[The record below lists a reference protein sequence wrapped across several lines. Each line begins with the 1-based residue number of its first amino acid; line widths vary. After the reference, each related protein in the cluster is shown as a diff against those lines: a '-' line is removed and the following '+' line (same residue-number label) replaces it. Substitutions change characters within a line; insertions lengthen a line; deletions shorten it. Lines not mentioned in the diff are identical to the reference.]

1 MEILGV
7 GPLEII
13 LVIVLALVVLGP
25 QDMVVTARKMGAWVR
40 KIARSELWR
49 EIMDTSRE
57 IRQIPT
63 TLIRD
68 SGLEETVND
77 LRQTGQMVRDE
88 VGQATTALTA
98 EVQQANQA
106 LAAEVEQAAA
116 EGEGGAVEAQPVEVS
131 VTTPAVGEQPP
142 EPQSTAHPTAEPPEE
157 TPPEAWEEAQG
168 NQPKPY
174 PFPPGEYPQVYPPE
188 HLAPPEDSEPEQ
200 NQES

>member
-25 QDMVVTARKMGAWVR
+25 QDMVASARKMGAWVR

-57 IRQIPT
+57 IRQIPV

-77 LRQTGQMVRDE
+77 LRQTGQMVRSE
-88 VGQATTALTA
+88 VGQVTTELTA
-98 EVQQANQA
+98 EVQQTATEVTAEAEQA
-106 LAAEVEQAAA
+106 RADAAQAAA
-116 EGEGGAVEAQPVEVS
+116 EALPVEVS
-131 VTTPAVGEQPP
+131 VTTPGVSAQPA
-142 EPQSTAHPTAEPPEE
+142 ETAEPQPAAEQIE
-157 TPPEAWEEAQG
+157 VPPEAWEEAQG
-168 NQPKPY
+168 SQPKPY
-174 PFPPGEYPQVYPPE
+174 PFPPGEYPQVYPSD
-188 HLAPPEDSEPEQ
+188 HLASPEGGEPEQ
-200 NQES
+200 KQES

>member
-25 QDMVVTARKMGAWVR
+25 QDMVASARKMGAWVR

-57 IRQIPT
+57 IRQIPVT
-63 TLIRD
+63 IMRD

-88 VGQATTALTA
+88 VGQATTDLKA
-98 EVQQANQA
+98 EVQQTNQA
-106 LAAEVEQAAA
+106 LSAEVEQAAA
-116 EGEGGAVEAQPVEVS
+116 EAAPVEVS
-131 VTTPAVGEQPP
+131 VTASNV
-142 EPQSTAHPTAEPPEE
+142 TAEPAPPVEPAETQPAPEPAPE
-157 TPPEAWEEAQG
+157 SPAVPPEAWEEAQG

-174 PFPPGEYPQVYPPE
+174 PFPPGKYPQVYPPE
-188 HLAPPEDSEPEQ
+188 HLTPPEGGEPEQ
-200 NQES
+200 KQES

>member
-25 QDMVVTARKMGAWVR
+25 QDMVASARKMGAWVR

-57 IRQIPT
+57 IREIPV

-77 LRQTGQMVRDE
+77 LRQTGQE
-88 VGQATTALTA
+88 VKSEMGQATAELSA
-98 EVQQANQA
+98 EVQQATTE
-106 LAAEVEQAAA
+106 LSAEAEQARAEAA
-116 EGEGGAVEAQPVEVS
+116 QATVEALPVEVS
-131 VTTPAVGEQPP
+131 VTTPGEAPAEVLPAEPGEALAEATEVPP
-142 EPQSTAHPTAEPPEE
+142 ED
-157 TPPEAWEEAQG
+157 WEEAQG

-174 PFPPGEYPQVYPPE
+174 PFPPGEYPQVYPAE
-188 HLAPPEDSEPEQ
+188 HLSPPEDGEPEQ
-200 NQES
+200 KQEP